1 MRRSECRISIIGQID
16 GIRNGKSRG
25 SALFMLLTVVGLLYL
40 FGTMFISYMTQE
52 RAQTVKQGDNI
63 VAYYLAEAGIEKALI
78 KMRDLFSEKLL
89 DDKNE
94 INDRLL
100 SLLDIDRAENFQ
112 MKVIIPDGELIKSGQ
127 VEVLVEVTDLKLT
140 PFKTYIDEYVEVPS
154 QLKIYRKENRDT
166 YADKALGGWEGK
178 LRFISTGT
186 FKKSSKRIEVIRD
199 LKVSDLTPPG
209 ENYTLFVSGK
219 KDEWLKDGEFR
230 CRNWSVVRSLKEM
243 IDDVI
248 KKTNEAFQETL
259 GNSAE
264 ALFWEPNTVSMIN
277 FEGDI
282 KIKVLKVIRKLVMSV
297 TDIKL
302 KDFVDTTIQNLHPY
316 LWGKIR
322 TNGRL
327 HVYLPFFAADDIINY
342 FEDNSIF
349 SHQRPEIG
357 YLFCNNQ
364 IHDPYLSKYTYYE
377 GEIIRYY
384 QKLKPYVL
392 GITETPYPSSDP
404 YTINTKFDFVSRYPN
419 KLEPLQLDRIQKHAK
434 EYCHEYCEGDLI
446 LKGTYAKPALVW
458 GIIYVQG
465 NVYIGGRISGQG
477 MIVTEGNITIT
488 ENLTHDNAKSFLSLV
503 ALNGFVTFPTVQS
516 KMKIESA
523 IYAKNS
529 LKGGHQV
536 SILGNLVVENLN
548 RQEKEDGAVL
558 MPKRVFI
565 QYDSNLKSQTGNN
578 ICFNISER
586 ILSYRELGII
596 DFANHATHGSEEI
609 Y

>member
-1 MRRSECRISIIGQID
+1 MRSLECNASTSRRINGIG
-16 GIRNGKSRG
+16 NSKTRG

-40 FGTMFISYMTQE
+40 FGTMFVGYMTQE
-52 RAQTVKQGDNI
+52 RGQTVKQEDTI
-63 VAYYLAEAGIEKALI
+63 IAYYLAEAGIEKALI

-89 DDKNE
+89 DDKSE

-112 MKVIIPDGELIKSGQ
+112 MKVLISDGELIKNGQ
-127 VEVLVEVTDLKLT
+127 AEVLVEVTDLKLT

-186 FKKSSKRIEVIRD
+186 FRKSSKRIEVIRD

-219 KDEWLKDGEFR
+219 KDEWLKAGEFR
-230 CRNWSVVRSLKEM
+230 CRNSGVVRSLKEM
-243 IDDVI
+243 IDDIV
-248 KKTNEAFQETL
+248 KKTDEAFEETF

-264 ALFWEPNTVSMIN
+264 ALFWEPNTISMIN
-277 FEGDI
+277 FEGDV
-282 KIKVLKVIRKLVMSV
+282 KIKVLKVIRKLVMAV
-297 TDIKL
+297 TDVKL
-302 KDFVDTTIQNLHPY
+302 TDFVDTAIQNLHPY

-327 HVYLPFFAADDIINY
+327 HVSLPFFAADDIINY

-364 IHDPYLSKYTYYE
+364 LHDPYLSKYSYYE

-392 GITETPYPSSDP
+392 GVTDTPYASSDP
-404 YTINTKFDFVSRYPN
+404 YTMNTKFDFVSRYPN

-434 EYCHEYCEGDLI
+434 EYCHEYYEGDLI
-446 LKGTYAKPALVW
+446 LKGTYAKPALIW

-465 NVYIGGRISGQG
+465 NLHIGGRISGRG
-477 MIVTEGNITIT
+477 MIVTEGNIIVTD
-488 ENLTHDNAKSFLSLV
+488 NLTHDNAKSFLSLV
-503 ALNGFVTFPTVQS
+503 ALNGFVTFPTAQS

-523 IYAKNS
+523 VYAKNS

-578 ICFNISER
+578 VCFNISER
-586 ILSYRELGII
+586 ILSYRELG
-596 DFANHATHGSEEI
+596 N
-609 Y
+609 